1 MQSPTRPIGTLLRQW
16 REQRHMSQLALAAT
30 ANISTKHVSF
40 LESGRAT
47 PSRDMVLKLADVLS
61 IPLRAR
67 NALLLAAGHAP
78 MYSQHPLDAPELA
91 SARRAI
97 DLLLAG
103 HEPYPAIA
111 IDRHWNLVAANRAF
125 APLVSDLPARLR
137 EPPMNV
143 LRASLAPDGLWPRI
157 VNAAEWRAHVLQ
169 RLQQQIDA
177 SADPVLVALR
187 TELGGDQ
194 AVTGHGTDLVATL
207 RLRVGEAVLSFLS
220 TTTIFGSPVDVTLSE
235 LAIESF
241 FPADPATAEALRHGR

>member
-16 REQRHMSQLALAAT
+16 RERRHLSQLALAAT

-47 PSRDMVLKLADVLS
+47 PSRDMVLKLADVLA

-78 MYSQHPLDAPELA
+78 MYSQHSLEAPELA
-91 SARRAI
+91 SARHAI
-97 DLLLAG
+97 ELLLTG

-125 APLVSDLPARLR
+125 APLVADLPARLR

-157 VNAAEWRAHVLQ
+157 VNAAEWRAHVMH

-177 SADPVLVALR
+177 SADPVLVELR
-187 TELGGDQ
+187 AELGGDQ
-194 AVTGHGTDLVATL
+194 AAAGHGSELVATL
-207 RLRVGEAVLSFLS
+207 RLRVGDSVLSFLS

-241 FPADPATAEALRHGR
+241 FPADQATAEALRRM